1 MDASALPEQMQVRLD
16 KRERLLAAGQQAYPV
31 SVPRTHTIAQVRAEH
46 PDLESGQETDD
57 VVGIAGRVVFLRN
70 TGKLCFVSPTQSGR
84 RGRCD
89 R

>member
-46 PDLESGQETDD
+46 PDLESGSPGASSSCATP
-57 VVGIAGRVVFLRN
+57 ASS
-70 TGKLCFVSPTQSGR
+70 VSSACRTARASGFR
-84 RGRCD
+84 
-89 R
+89 